1 MPTYTLFDKH
11 YASSQ
16 VHQKE
21 YSSDKNTYNILNYDT
36 SVVSNDDHNVVGV
49 YRSVVVVPDT
59 NQILSFAPPKSTS
72 LEYFKDMSVV
82 DNVTANET
90 IEGTMINL
98 FYDSRLNEWEISTKG
113 AIGGRYWFFRT
124 QYEGVAGYGTQYTF
138 RQMFM
143 EALGEDYNTQLNES
157 TIVKELDKDYIY
169 SFVLQHPLNHIVLN
183 IMYPRVFLVS
193 GYRVDGNTVK
203 SYSAG
208 EMASTLPC
216 NVPIHSPKTIDI
228 SGLSF
233 DEIIGIA
240 ETHLFGIM
248 LHDSDSG
255 ARTSIVNSGY
265 AQMRDVR
272 GNNPNLHY
280 HYLSLF
286 AANRVDEFIE
296 KFPMYKT
303 AFYAFYCQSYEFIKE
318 VHDAYV
324 SYYVKKQG
332 KSVRIHPSL
341 FFHIYNLH
349 NKFYLPN
356 RDSDEPVIVN
366 RNIVAGYFNGMEP
379 KEKLYHLTY
388 KTRQLVQRMTEEQ
401 DDIETGRGGNSDHII
416 SAMY

>member
-1 MPTYTLFDKH
+1 MPTYTLFDEH
-11 YASSQ
+11 YAPSQ
-16 VHQKE
+16 IRDKE
-21 YSSDKNTYNILNYDT
+21 YSSDENAYKILNYDT
-36 SVVSNDDHNVVGV
+36 SVVSNDDHDVVGA
-49 YRSVVVVPDT
+49 YRSVVVAPDT

-72 LEYFKDMSVV
+72 HDYFKNMGVV

-98 FYDSRLNEWEISTKG
+98 FYDTRVNEWEISTKG

-169 SFVLQHPLNHIVLN
+169 SFVLQHPLNHIVLT
-183 IMYPRVFLVS
+183 IASPCVFLVA

-216 NVPIHSPKTIDI
+216 NVPIRSPNVVDI

-233 DEIIGIA
+233 DDIISSA

-248 LHDSDSG
+248 LHNTESG

-286 AANRVDEFIE
+286 AANRVDEFTE

-303 AFYAFYCQSYEFIKE
+303 AFYAFYRQSYEFIKD
-318 VHDAYV
+318 VHNAYV

-341 FFHIYNLH
+341 FTHIYNLH
-349 NKFYLPN
+349 NTFYLPN
-356 RDSDEPVIVN
+356 RDKDEPVIVN
-366 RNIVAGYFNGMEP
+366 RNVVAGYFNDMEP

-401 DDIETGRGGNSDHII
+401 DDIETGLRNSDHIVTKV
-416 SAMY
+416 Y